1 MRSDPPPE
9 GIRVCHVV
17 TNLDLGGAQTSVT
30 LIARDLRRLGLD
42 VHLVY
47 STCGGRE
54 SLRHPLLEDT
64 LRTAGVPL
72 HDVPGMRRAVR
83 PISDAG
89 AYRRLK
95 SLFRELRPDV
105 VHTHMSKAGILGRL
119 AARAAGVP
127 VVVHS
132 ARGWAFRGEYT
143 PVMRRLFIWLERY
156 LASRTDAIAAVSA
169 ATAEEGLSAGIGMRC
184 QYGVIRTGIEVD
196 RLVGVRGSGDPFPR
210 EELGIPPGARIVGS
224 VMGITPQKAP
234 MDFAEVCRIV
244 AGSEPD
250 VHFVVVGDG
259 ELRSAF
265 ERRLAGMGLESRVH
279 LAGLRTDIGPFL
291 ALFDVFLLTS
301 RWEGLPRVVLE
312 AVAAGVPV
320 VATLAG
326 GSGEL
331 LEWADSVTLAEPGA
345 LGELSRGVL
354 GWLRMPDRPA
364 RGPGLPGEFHL
375 ANVVDAH
382 VRLYERLLGEG
393 GPDARRE

>member
-1 MRSDPPPE
+1 M
-9 GIRVCHVV
+9 V

-42 VHLVY
+42 VHLAY
-47 STCGGRE
+47 STAGGRE

-72 HDVPGMRRAVR
+72 HDVPGMRRSVR
-83 PISDAG
+83 PLSDAG
-89 AYRRLK
+89 AYRWLK
-95 SLFRELRPDV
+95 RLFREVRPDV

-132 ARGWAFRGEYT
+132 ARGWAFRGDYS
-143 PVMRRLFIWLERY
+143 PAMRRLYAWLERF

-169 ATAEEGLSAGIGMRC
+169 TTAEEGLSAGIGRPG
-184 QYGVIRTGIEVD
+184 QYGIIRTGIEVD
-196 RLVGVRGSGDPFPR
+196 RLVDVRGTGDPSLR
-210 EELGIPPGARIVGS
+210 EELGIPHGARIVGS

-244 AGSEPD
+244 AGAEPD

-265 ERRLAGMGLESRVH
+265 ERRLAGMGLESRVR
-279 LAGLRTDIGPFL
+279 LAGLRADVGPFL
-291 ALFDVFLLTS
+291 GLFDVFLLTS

-331 LEWADSVTLAEPGA
+331 LEWADSVTLAEPGDVE
-345 LGELSRGVL
+345 ELSRGVL
-354 GWLRMPDRPA
+354 GRLRMPGRPG

-375 ANVVDAH
+375 ANVVLEH
-382 VRLYERLLGEG
+382 VRLYERLLAEG
-393 GPDARRE
+393 GADAGRE